1 MAGSWFLDGYTWW
14 DISWDGRS
22 RGFSV
27 QDWLAVIPGP
37 FTLSSESP
45 ICDTSPPGPSPA
57 VRLNWTNSNNALFY
71 DVYRN
76 GALYAS
82 SVTGITYYNS
92 ANLIAGQTYSYFVR
106 ARNGSGNQ
114 DSENTISVYF
124 PTNIC
129 DNATV
134 PISPANLT
142 ATSYTS
148 YISLVWSDNSTNEN
162 GFKIERKTGAG
173 GSWNLIA
180 TVGSNST
187 QHNDT
192 AAATGI
198 TYYYRVYA
206 YNNAGN
212 SGYSNE
218 SGATITIP
226 VSPPTA
232 NTLAYQVNGP
242 DSVLLFGTVN
252 PNGGQTSVWFQWGTN
267 TTYGN
272 VTAFQDIGTGSVVVQ
287 VAHQVSGLLANTTY
301 HFRIVGQ
308 NSAGTTYGSDLT
320 FTAPPS
326 AVNPPVVATN
336 PPTSVAISSA
346 TLQGSINSNGAP
358 STAWF
363 EWGMNTNYGNSTT
376 PLSAGSS
383 TSVVPFSQTVTGLSS
398 NTTYHYRTV
407 GQNSAGVRY
416 GGDQTFTTLTDPT
429 LPPLIGFN
437 YLVINPIES
446 PQSLDSPVHVTV
458 RAIDR
463 SGQPMTTFAG
473 PVTLIANGPGMIIND
488 RIQSGGV
495 TVFTV
500 IFGQAYASNQLHVQ
514 SGSLY
519 GDSNVFDVGSVVSSE
534 VYSVQGRVED
544 SSRNDIAATVHLQDT
559 AHDFQAITVNGDF
572 EFTADQHIPAG
583 RYTLWTELF
592 GIRYDFEVN
601 LGAGIN
607 KVAAL
612 VTRGAKPAVILVPG
626 FMGSNARE
634 NGGTVYPELPINKH
648 TPRNDL
654 ILHDPFKKPG
664 WRKLRENL
672 EAAGFEVF
680 DCPWDWR
687 LAPDDRDAQLALKN
701 TIAEAK
707 LKTGS
712 VKVDIIAHSMG
723 GLLARAYIQGSDYAG
738 DIDRFAMV
746 GTPNHGS
753 LLAYPGW
760 EGGDTVLADFMAGNS
775 GGYQCNF
782 NPLSN
787 IADYFYSQTLDK
799 LYAKMKGGH
808 AIQFYEYHI
817 CGLRP
822 EPQPKKDLNQ
832 IRDFIHE
839 DVAGLGSLLSTN
851 YYCLKSVSKSCGQVS
866 PPYKNTFLTALND
879 DSDRD
884 RLTNG
889 TVNTKLFASNAE
901 ETMQIVNVILG
912 GGLFQDGT
920 PQRPFAPTENA
931 GDGTVLYASAQLG
944 VPTHPSTSKGEHAFL
959 INKFRTEISEF
970 LTSGRTLMPASPRY
984 FPLAA
989 TQPASQLALSVDNGY
1004 AALLTGPDNARNG
1017 IDLEVP
1023 IEFEESVGA
1032 NLLRDGNVASVILT
1046 DPATGVY
1053 EVKLTGN
1060 LAGTARAVVAWM
1072 DENQSEELVVNVYHN
1087 PSATSFRFMVDPTA
1101 GPVLSLVADIGQ
1113 PENPAAEKSGDTTAL
1128 QWSAPTVGVAASYK
1142 VYRRQDFQND
1152 FMLLD
1157 SVTVPTTSLVTTDP
1171 YNDPRVIYAVSAVD
1185 SLGNESVLSEIID
1198 NQPVVYTNHEYR
1210 RFPWAMF
1217 LPALNNKK

>member
-1 MAGSWFLDGYTWW
+1 MLKSIWIHIWFCATICLLTEGSLALAGNNAGQAFSLWPDTGQTTCFDADGNVLNPCPAPGEPYHGQDAQYYGPARSYTKLDASGNAMPESATSWAMIQDNVTGLIWEAKEAKDSVKDYANPHDADNTYTWCDTDPDTNGNYAGTCGANDTMDFLSALNSGAGFAGHTDW
-14 DISWDGRS
+14 RLPTLKELKTLIDRS
-22 RGFSV
+22 RH
-27 QDWLAVIPGP
+27 
-37 FTLSSESP
+37 T
-45 ICDTSPPGPSPA
+45 PSIS
-57 VRLNWTNSNNALFY
+57 T
-71 DVYRN
+71 
-76 GALYAS
+76 
-82 SVTGITYYNS
+82 I
-92 ANLIAGQTYSYFVR
+92 YFP
-106 ARNGSGNQ
+106 
-114 DSENTISVYF
+114 NTISDYWSSTADASNFENAWFVRFIYGYDF
-124 PTNIC
+124 NI
-129 DNATV
+129 NKYQ
-134 PISPANLT
+134 
-142 ATSYTS
+142 SY
-148 YISLVWSDNSTNEN
+148 SLRAV
-162 GFKIERKTGAG
+162 R
-173 GSWNLIA
+173 
-180 TVGSNST
+180 
-187 QHNDT
+187 
-192 AAATGI
+192 
-198 TYYYRVYA
+198 
-206 YNNAGN
+206 
-212 SGYSNE
+212 
-218 SGATITIP
+218 
-226 VSPPTA
+226 
-232 NTLAYQVNGP
+232 
-242 DSVLLFGTVN
+242 
-252 PNGGQTSVWFQWGTN
+252 GGQTSPEIRYVINGDTVFDSITCLEWQRSAADISGDGVPDAMTWQSALSYTEGLSLEGADDWRLPDIN
-267 TTYGN
+267 ELASIVDYSRN
-272 VTAFQDIGTGSVVVQ
+272 YPAIDTAVFPDT
-287 VAHQVSGLLANTTY
+287 VS
-301 HFRIVGQ
+301 
-308 NSAGTTYGSDLT
+308 
-320 FTAPPS
+320 
-326 AVNPPVVATN
+326 
-336 PPTSVAISSA
+336 SSFW
-346 TLQGSINSNGAP
+346 S
-358 STAWF
+358 
-363 EWGMNTNYGNSTT
+363 STT
-376 PLSAGSS
+376 NALY
-383 TSVVPFSQTVTGLSS
+383 
-398 NTTYHYRTV
+398 NT
-407 GQNSAGVRY
+407 RY
-416 GGDQTFTTLTDPT
+416 AWE
-429 LPPLIGFN
+429 IGFDRGLGRYN
-437 YLVINPIES
+437 YKGYNGYVRAVRGRQCGLAEGIDHLSIDPVAS
-446 PQSLDSPVHVTV
+446 PQPVDSPVQVTV

-473 PVTLIANGPGMIIND
+473 QVTLIANGPGMIITD
-488 RIQSGGV
+488 RTQSGEV

-500 IFGQAYASNQLHVQ
+500 IFGKAYASNQLHAQ

-519 GDSNVFDVGSVVSSE
+519 GDSNVFDVGSVASSE
-534 VYSVQGRVED
+534 VYSVKGRVED
-544 SSRNDIAATVHLQDT
+544 SSGNAIAATVHLQDT

-583 RYTLWTELF
+583 RYTLWTELL

-601 LGAGIN
+601 LGTGIN
-607 KVAAL
+607 KVGTL
-612 VTRGAKPAVILVPG
+612 VTREAKPAVILVPG

-634 NGGTVYPELPINKH
+634 NGGTVYPELPINKPI
-648 TPRNDL
+648 PRNSL

-664 WRKLRENL
+664 WRKLREDL
-672 EAAGFEVF
+672 ETAGFEVF

-687 LAPDDRDAQLALKN
+687 LPPDDKDAQLALKN

-707 LKTGS
+707 RTTGAT
-712 VKVDIIAHSMG
+712 KVDIVAHSMG
-723 GLLARAYIQGSDYAG
+723 GLLARAYIQSSDYAG

-808 AIQFYEYHI
+808 SIQFYEYLI

-866 PPYKNTFLTALND
+866 PPYRNTFLTALNA

-901 ETMQIVNVILG
+901 ETMQIVDVKLG
-912 GGLFQDGT
+912 DGIFQDGT
-920 PQRPFAPTENA
+920 PQRPFSPTENA
-931 GDGTVLYASAQLG
+931 GDGTVLYSSAQLG

-959 INKFRTEISEF
+959 VNKFRTEISEF
-970 LTSGRTLMPASPRY
+970 LTSGRILTPASPRY
-984 FPLAA
+984 IPLAA
-989 TQPASQLALSVDNGY
+989 TQPVSQLALSVDNGY

-1023 IEFEESVGA
+1023 VEFEESVGA

-1060 LAGTARAVVAWM
+1060 LTGTARSVVAWM

-1087 PSATSFRFMVDPTA
+1087 PSATSFRFKVDPTA
-1101 GPVLSLVADIGQ
+1101 DPVLSLVVDIGQ
-1113 PENPAAEKSGDTTAL
+1113 PENPAAKKSGDTTAL
-1128 QWSAPTVGVAASYK
+1128 QWSAPTVGTAASYK

-1157 SVTVPTTSLVTTDP
+1157 SVIVPTTSLVTTDP